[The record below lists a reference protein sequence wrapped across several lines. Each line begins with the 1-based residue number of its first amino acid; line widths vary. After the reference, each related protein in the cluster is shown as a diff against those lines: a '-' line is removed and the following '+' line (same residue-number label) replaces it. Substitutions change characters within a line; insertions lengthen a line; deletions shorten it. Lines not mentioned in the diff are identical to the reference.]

1 MTRVQRLTFLVHPG
15 CYAPGLARPDRLS
28 PAVWARYQAGE
39 QAALQRWYQAIE
51 AMDETDAM
59 VYHPCYASAL
69 TEALLQAAQDRLG
82 PRLVTVRGRE
92 VSHPDGIPPATLAA
106 LAPEIT
112 AAFRRRAPYSWSGH
126 DLRMAIF
133 SRHYAADLVA
143 ALRQHEVELDLARLE
158 LRAWGESFEGCVTTW
173 TTMVPPYLGT
183 PARVEIAYEMTV
195 PDTAWLLDCT
205 YVGRW
210 PLADNTALYLFRDPQ
225 GHGVAH
231 YKRERITLD
240 EPSGYSRLDLPATA
254 LAVRDQHGREL
265 LPAGGTLRPT
275 VPVSLVRPAAGRLE
289 FMVAS
294 GRGRGGEGPDAYPRE
309 GALFISAPSVPWEPF
324 QQAARRAEM
333 VPER

>member
-1 MTRVQRLTFLVHPG
+1 MTRVRRLTFLVHPG
-15 CYAPGLARPDRLS
+15 CYAPGLERPERLS
-28 PAVWARYQAGE
+28 AAVWARYQAGE
-39 QAALQRWYQAIE
+39 QAALQRWYQAID

-59 VYHPCYASAL
+59 VYHPCYASAQ
-69 TEALLQAAQDRLG
+69 TESLLQAARCRLG
-82 PRLVTVRGRE
+82 SRLVTVRGRE
-92 VSHPDGIPPATLAA
+92 VHHADGIPPATLAA

-126 DLRMAIF
+126 DLRMAVF

-143 ALRQHEVELDLARLE
+143 ALREHDVELDLAALQ

-173 TTMVPPYLGT
+173 TTMIPPYLGT
-183 PARVEIAYEMTV
+183 QARVEIDYDMTV

-210 PLADNTALYLFRDPQ
+210 PLADDIALYLFRTPQ

-240 EPSGYSRLDLPATA
+240 EPSAYARLALPPAG
-254 LAVRDQHGREL
+254 LIVRDQHGREL
-265 LPAGGTLRPT
+265 LPAGGRLVPT
-275 VPVSLVRPAAGRLE
+275 VPGSLVRTAAGQHE
-289 FMVAS
+289 IMIAS

-309 GALFISAPSVPWEPF
+309 GALFISAPSVPWDRF
-324 QQAARRAEM
+324 RQAALQAEL